1 MSQPNSELNIDPN
14 GITLFAQT
22 NFRNQQRRFG
32 IKLDDRR
39 RHMYVLGKTGMGKTT
54 LLENMILSDIYAGH
68 GCAYIDPHGDTA
80 EKILDFIP
88 SWRINDVVYFN
99 PADLDF
105 PIGFNILETIG
116 DEQKHLVGSG
126 LMGVF
131 KKIWPDVWSPR
142 MEYILLNCVLAL
154 LDFPGATLLG
164 INRLLVDKDYRQR
177 VIEKIRDPIVKTF
190 WVAEF
195 SSWSEKYATEA
206 VAPVQNKVGQFLSA
220 SVIRNILAQVKS
232 TINPRRIMD
241 DRKIFIVNLS
251 KGRIGEDNMR
261 LLGGLIITKLQL
273 AAMER
278 VDMPEA
284 DRKDF
289 FLYVDEFQ
297 NFATPSFANILSE
310 ARKYRLA
317 LILAHQ
323 YIEQLDETVRDA
335 VFGNIGSILTF
346 RVGSPDALYMEKEF
360 APAFIPEDL
369 TSLPK
374 YGIYLKLM
382 VDGVSTEPFSAS
394 TLPPIAQRTA
404 SMEKVIAVS
413 RERYAMPRQE
423 IEDKVLKWSGME
435 SGSSASAS
443 PTFLVNGEDPD
454 KEQGED
460 GAKTALQYPKIESE
474 EELEAKREHEGE
486 ENDQEHGGPAEYL
499 RFSPDRLAAIQKS
512 QPAKKK
518 EKPKFKH
525 TCSRCGAVWEMP
537 IQLDPTRP
545 MYCSECL
552 PLIRDEQKVKGK
564 VMKAAVSGRPPEG
577 VELEEAPPDPSQA
590 HVKSDSLAAAMR
602 AIEEGGSVAIRKKAT
617 PPEPNRPRIVVE
629 DPSRFAEIAE
639 KEDESDEEVSPLL
652 SDIAEQRGVAVDTR
666 RSVANPP
673 KTLSPAASMPRPA
686 TLTPSPPSGDV
697 GTRQEGENQPER
709 QTMEHRETE
718 EERHK
723 RKRKHRD
730 RPRPEEKR
738 RDSLERHFAHVDRE
752 DARATLPTPISSARP
767 VMATPG
773 SVSPRPSSLS
783 AAIPPRSMAPSPTS
797 ASSVP
802 RSVPP
807 APPVV
812 PSRPPTPP
820 APRPAPVL
828 PPKHP
833 AAAPPSIRI
842 IPPERHALDN
852 SVSAGDDKEDTPSG
866 SATVFRGQRPVSP
879 PPVPN
884 RPTLIKG
891 GMRVQPG
898 QRITFDS

>member
-1 MSQPNSELNIDPN
+1 
-14 GITLFAQT
+14 
-22 NFRNQQRRFG
+22 
-32 IKLDDRR
+32 
-39 RHMYVLGKTGMGKTT
+39 
-54 LLENMILSDIYAGH
+54 
-68 GCAYIDPHGDTA
+68 
-80 EKILDFIP
+80 
-88 SWRINDVVYFN
+88 
-99 PADLDF
+99 
-105 PIGFNILETIG
+105 
-116 DEQKHLVGSG
+116 
-126 LMGVF
+126 
-131 KKIWPDVWSPR
+131 
-142 MEYILLNCVLAL
+142 
-154 LDFPGATLLG
+154 
-164 INRLLVDKDYRQR
+164 
-177 VIEKIRDPIVKTF
+177 
-190 WVAEF
+190 
-195 SSWSEKYATEA
+195 
-206 VAPVQNKVGQFLSA
+206 
-220 SVIRNILAQVKS
+220 
-232 TINPRRIMD
+232 
-241 DRKIFIVNLS
+241 
-251 KGRIGEDNMR
+251 
-261 LLGGLIITKLQL
+261 
-273 AAMER
+273 
-278 VDMPEA
+278 
-284 DRKDF
+284 
-289 FLYVDEFQ
+289 
-297 NFATPSFANILSE
+297 
-310 ARKYRLA
+310 
-317 LILAHQ
+317 
-323 YIEQLDETVRDA
+323 
-335 VFGNIGSILTF
+335 
-346 RVGSPDALYMEKEF
+346 
-360 APAFIPEDL
+360 
-369 TSLPK
+369 
-374 YGIYLKLM
+374 
-382 VDGVSTEPFSAS
+382 
-394 TLPPIAQRTA
+394 
-404 SMEKVIAVS
+404 
-413 RERYAMPRQE
+413 
-423 IEDKVLKWSGME
+423 
-435 SGSSASAS
+435 
-443 PTFLVNGEDPD
+443 
-454 KEQGED
+454 
-460 GAKTALQYPKIESE
+460 
-474 EELEAKREHEGE
+474 
-486 ENDQEHGGPAEYL
+486 
-499 RFSPDRLAAIQKS
+499 
-512 QPAKKK
+512 
-518 EKPKFKH
+518 
-525 TCSRCGAVWEMP
+525 MP